1 YAQRGAGAH
10 RPSPGVPAPGCRR
23 KLVTIKAIDVA
34 RMGDRPLWVEIS
46 GDEVWWDEP
55 RPHEGGRRC
64 VVRRT
69 AEGRIEDVLPAG
81 WNARNRVMEYGGRSW
96 RAHRGRLIFTEWTDG
111 RLYICDPG
119 GEPVPLTGAQGPD
132 GAPRP
137 ARYADL
143 I

>member
-1 YAQRGAGAH
+1 
-10 RPSPGVPAPGCRR
+10 
-23 KLVTIKAIDVA
+23 
-34 RMGDRPLWVEIS
+34 
-46 GDEVWWDEP
+46 
-55 RPHEGGRRC
+55 HEGGRRC

-81 WNARNRVMEYGGRSW
+81 WNARNLVMEYGGRSW

-143 I
+143 IVHGDEVWCVREIGSGPEVERDIVAVPLNGSPLRSVIKSHHF